1 MEDEK
6 RIIRIQ
12 DLKSNYIEEM
22 IVILKN
28 NSRRKSEKNPFI
40 VREAERILDDY
51 VLGTLSKY
59 LHKKHKRFRI
69 DLNRILNYLLVLSAV
84 AVCYMVVYILRR

>member
-51 VLGTLSKY
+51 VL
-59 LHKKHKRFRI
+59 
-69 DLNRILNYLLVLSAV
+69 
-84 AVCYMVVYILRR
+84 